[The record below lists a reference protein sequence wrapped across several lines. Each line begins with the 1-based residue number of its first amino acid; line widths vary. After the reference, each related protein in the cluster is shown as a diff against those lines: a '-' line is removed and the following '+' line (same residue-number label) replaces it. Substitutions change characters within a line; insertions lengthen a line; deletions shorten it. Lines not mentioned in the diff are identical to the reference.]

1 MLPLQKDQKDM
12 KLVAMKRRMK
22 DDAVDEGDKE
32 IEGLADMF
40 AEEEAENQAAKRQ
53 LESGAGPVENKAAQV
68 ESRAEKHG
76 AMTWKRRN
84 NQNIQG

>member
-40 AEEEAENQAAKRQ
+40 AEEEAVKTKQQRDN
-53 LESGAGPVENKAAQV
+53 
-68 ESRAEKHG
+68 
-76 AMTWKRRN
+76 WKVVLVLSKTKLHKSNLVQRN
-84 NQNIQG
+84 MVR